1 MYYDNKSTFYIKQYG
16 PVFIVLILS
25 ALLIS
30 GGVYIY
36 IKSASSLETTT
47 SAKTSNQIVNSQAA
61 QADTSSKTVDNT
73 NIIPD
78 DLDKLKPLQKSKAGY
93 ITSISND
100 GLLTAQFDKEK
111 ISFYLIGIDYSKS
124 KTDVFQDMKNDLEK
138 KKVKIAFD
146 NSKTEDSKIYAYLY
160 TEDNILYN
168 EVMLEKGLAILRAER
183 TNTTLLDV
191 LLEAE
196 KTARVNFSGVWN

>member
-16 PVFIVLILS
+16 PVFIVLLLS

-30 GGVYIY
+30 GGIYIY
-36 IKSASSLETTT
+36 MKSANSLKNV
-47 SAKTSNQIVNSQAA
+47 SAKATNQTVNSKEA
-61 QADTSSKTVDNT
+61 QVDTNSKITDNT
-73 NIIPD
+73 SIIPD
-78 DLDKLKPLQKSKAGY
+78 DLDKLKVLQKSKNGY
-93 ITSISND
+93 ITNISND
-100 GLLTAQFDKEK
+100 GMLTAQIDKDK

-124 KTDVFQDMKNDLEK
+124 KADVFQQMTTDLEK
-138 KKVKIAFD
+138 RKIQIAFD

-160 TEDNILYN
+160 VDNNILYN
-168 EVMLEKGLAILRAER
+168 EEMLKNGLAILRVER
-183 TNTTLLDV
+183 NNTSLLDV